1 MAHHIWGDSPNA
13 ERNTKIV
20 QMRMKGMSCREIGEE
35 VGISTGRVHQIWK
48 KWQKKKD
55 NFLTEGKF
63 DPDSETRE
71 IEEPVIEEPV
81 VEEEKPSKN
90 IISRYF
96 DIFYRSITG
105 R

>member
-1 MAHHIWGDSPNA
+1 MAYHQIWGDSPNA

-55 NFLTEGKF
+55 NFLIEGKF
-63 DPDSETRE
+63 DPDSETQE
-71 IEEPVIEEPV
+71 IEEPV
-81 VEEEKPSKN
+81 VEEKEPQKFNISK
-90 IISRYF
+90 YF
-96 DIFYRSITG
+96 DMFYRIITG

>member
-1 MAHHIWGDSPNA
+1 
-13 ERNTKIV
+13 
-20 QMRMKGMSCREIGEE
+20 MKGMSCREIGKE

-55 NFLTEGKF
+55 TILITE
-63 DPDSETRE
+63 PTET
-71 IEEPVIEEPV
+71 VIEEPI
-81 VEEEKPSKN
+81 VEEEKPSKS